1 MQDRKMVGVGEMA
14 SSQVPPDLFSKRQLR
29 LVVGAW
35 HLGRLCLT

>member
-29 LVVGAW
+29 LVVE
-35 HLGRLCLT
+35 LGISAGFA